1 MTIASERKSVEN
13 IHDFAGLACACCPP
27 RRGFL
32 GKLAALGAAAVL
44 PGELMAQGAKK
55 APAAARGKPYRIDV
69 HHHLMYPGY
78 LEDAG
83 DRRAG
88 SAFKW
93 SPAMSIEDM
102 DKSGIAVSIMSL
114 IQPSASTT
122 EVEKGRKIARLA
134 NEFGAQL
141 TRDHKGRF
149 GSF

>member
-32 GKLAALGAAAVL
+32 SRLAALGAAAVL

-78 LEDAG
+78 LQDAG
-83 DRRAG
+83 RLRAG
-88 SAFKW
+88 STFKW
-93 SPAMSIEDM
+93 SPDMPIEDI
-102 DKSGIAVSIMSL
+102 DKRGVAVSLMSP
-114 IQPSASTT
+114 IQPNATT
-122 EVEKGRKIARLA
+122 A
-134 NEFGAQL
+134 
-141 TRDHKGRF
+141 H
-149 GSF
+149 